1 MNKQELD
8 LILAKT
14 PKLGVAV
21 VGDFCVDAYWSL
33 DFLLSERSVE
43 TGLATRPVG
52 EQRYA
57 PGGAGSVVNNLRAIG
72 VGNVKAFGVVG
83 ADPFGVC
90 LKQMLRDMRVSTAG
104 LLRQE
109 KNWNT
114 HVYAKPFADGVEEG
128 RIDFGAH
135 NELADGVAD
144 ALVGALEM
152 QLKSVQIVVINE
164 QIARGIHGGAY
175 FRKKLGALIRRHP
188 EVPFILDSRHL
199 GDCYPGAMVKINE
212 HEVVKLIGARGDGQ
226 GDGQDGECESISY
239 DVVREGVAYDVVRA
253 AAQKLAKRRKA
264 HVVVTRGE
272 RGSIVCSPKG
282 VEEIP
287 GLLILGPVDTVGAGD
302 SFLAGFAAAFAAGC
316 APRAAAEMGGFVA
329 GVTVQKLHQTGTATP
344 GEIRAVGADP
354 DYVYRPE
361 LSDDVSMA
369 ELLRGT
375 PFEIVGGAQENFKPA
390 HVIFDHD
397 GTISTLR
404 LGWEEVMEPVMVQAV
419 CGKKKLSAEMRA
431 RVEGA
436 VRELIDKTTGIQ
448 TVSQMAQLVKLI
460 RAFGH
465 VPEKEI
471 SDAETYKQIYLDAL
485 MEKIRQREMDFR
497 CGKTKLEDVTM
508 RGAVDFLKALR
519 QRGATLYLA
528 SGTDRDAVVAEAKL
542 LGYAELFEGRIY
554 GAERGVKTDAKKRVM
569 QSILKKIGA
578 GARVMAVGDGMVEM
592 REVKKVGG
600 LALGVASDEAKRQG
614 LNLSKRTRLIRG
626 GADIVIPDFAQQEKL
641 LQWLGL

>member
-1 MNKQELD
+1 MNKQELEK
-8 LILAKT
+8 ILAKT
-14 PKLGVAV
+14 PKLGIAV
-21 VGDFCVDAYWSL
+21 LGDFCVDAYWTL

-72 VGNVKAFGVVG
+72 VGKVKAFGVVG

-90 LKQMLRDMRVSTAG
+90 LKQLLRKMNVSTEG

-114 HVYAKPFADGVEEG
+114 HVYAKPYADGVEEG
-128 RIDFGAH
+128 RLDFGVH
-135 NELADGVAD
+135 NELADAVAD
-144 ALVGALEM
+144 ALVGALEK

-175 FRKKLGALIRRHP
+175 FREKLSALIKRHP

-212 HEVVKLIGARGDGQ
+212 HEVVKLIGGRGDVR
-226 GDGQDGECESISY
+226 ESVSY
-239 DVVREGVAYDVVRA
+239 DEVRA
-253 AAQKLAKRRKA
+253 AAQKLSKRRKA
-264 HVVVTRGE
+264 PVVVTRGE
-272 RGSIVCSPKG
+272 RGSIVCSPKEI
-282 VEEIP
+282 EEIP

-329 GVTVQKLHQTGTATP
+329 GVTVQKLHQTGSATP
-344 GEIRAVGADP
+344 SEIKAIGADP

-361 LSDDVSMA
+361 LSDDVSKA
-369 ELLRGT
+369 SLLRGT
-375 PFEIVGGAQENFKPA
+375 PFEIVGGAPENFKPA

-404 LGWEEVMEPVMVQAV
+404 LGWEEVMEPVMIQAV
-419 CGKKKLSAEMRA
+419 CGNKKLSAEMRA

-497 CGKTKLEDVTM
+497 CGKTKLADVTM

-600 LALGVASDEAKRQG
+600 LALGVASDEVKRHG